1 MKRKRNDWYSPD
13 LLYSFY
19 SSYVPG
25 SLTLRS
31 DYKLK
36 SGKWTVC

>member
-13 LLYSFY
+13 LLYFIY
-19 SSYVPG
+19 SSYVPD

-31 DYKLK
+31 DYKIK
-36 SGKWTVC
+36 SGN